1 MPTTTQIPTIHLGW
15 LAPGALAA
23 EPYREVLDLAL
34 QAYGWP
40 QIRLDDGL
48 TDRGWA
54 GFADRAAALVRR
66 QVAVIIAS
74 GTPAALGAKEATI
87 GTPIP
92 VVMVAVGDPVRTGL
106 VAHLAQPEGNLTG
119 LTTLLPASM
128 ENRLHL
134 LHTVVPG
141 LARVAVLWQPDNSAN
156 RLAWQETQSAG
167 AAMGLTLVSHPVRT
181 PGDLEAAFA
190 TMARQG
196 ADGLLTC
203 EDALIVAQRRR
214 IVTLAAAHRLP
225 AVYPLREFVEA
236 GGLMAY
242 GPNFT
247 VLYRRAAAY
256 VDRLLRG
263 AKPVDL
269 AIEQP
274 RQYEFVFHRQTARA
288 LGLTLPSSLIE
299 QTDEVFG

>member
-1 MPTTTQIPTIHLGW
+1 
-15 LAPGALAA
+15 
-23 EPYREVLDLAL
+23 
-34 QAYGWP
+34 
-40 QIRLDDGL
+40 
-48 TDRGWA
+48 
-54 GFADRAAALVRR
+54 
-66 QVAVIIAS
+66 
-74 GTPAALGAKEATI
+74 
-87 GTPIP
+87 
-92 VVMVAVGDPVRTGL
+92 VRTGL
-106 VAHLAQPEGNLTG
+106 VANLAQPEGNLTG

-128 ENRLHL
+128 GNRLHL

-141 LARVAVLWQPDNSAN
+141 LARVAMLWQPDNPAN

-181 PGDLEAAFA
+181 PGDLEAAFVA
-190 TMARQG
+190 MARQG

-203 EDALIVAQRRR
+203 EDALTVAQRRR

-225 AVYPLREFVEA
+225 AVYPQREFVEA

-242 GPNFT
+242 GPNYT

-274 RQYEFVFHRQTARA
+274 RQYEFVFQRQTARA

-299 QTDEVFG
+299 QADEVFG

>member
-1 MPTTTQIPTIHLGW
+1 MPTTPQIPTTHLGW
-15 LAPGALAA
+15 LAPEALAA
-23 EPYREVLDLAL
+23 EPYREVFELAL
-34 QAYGWP
+34 RAYGWP

-54 GFADRAAALVRR
+54 GFAYRAAALVRR

-87 GTPIP
+87 GTAIP

-106 VAHLAQPEGNLTG
+106 VAHLAQAESNLTG

-128 ENRLHL
+128 ANRLHL

-141 LARVAVLWQPDNSAN
+141 LARVAVLWQPDNPAN

-190 TMARQG
+190 AMARQG

-203 EDALIVAQRRR
+203 EDALTVAQRRR

-274 RQYEFVFHRQTARA
+274 WQYEFVFHRQTALT

-299 QTDEVFG
+299 QADEVLG